1 MAKAKLTLVTEDYDR
16 VRALHDGSVEIP
28 DYSLNHSFLPPM
40 DMFARLFTKHEF
52 DISEMSFGAYLVALS
67 RGSSNKTENQ
77 KGADAFPYVGLPIF
91 PSRVFAHS
99 SIYVRTDR
107 GIDQPSDLKGK
118 TIGIPNYQFTRGLCA
133 RGMLSDEYG
142 ITPADIVW
150 RLAGV
155 DQPQDLDYQRITA
168 PPGVDLAALGPDAT
182 LSRALTDGDI
192 DAMISASTP
201 LCYRRRAP
209 HIGRLFPDF
218 RAVEQA
224 YFKKTGIF
232 PIMHLVAVRT
242 SLVEANPGLPRALV
256 DAFTRAKTAVMPH
269 LTELDALA
277 VHLPWLVAEAEA
289 TIALM
294 GEDFWPYGLA
304 ANRAALETQIRWAHE
319 QGLATRRFAVEELFH
334 PSTL

>member
-1 MAKAKLTLVTEDYDR
+1 MADIELTLVTEDYDR
-16 VRALHDGSVEIP
+16 VGALHDGSVAIP
-28 DYSLNHSFLPPM
+28 GFRLRHSFLPPM

-67 RGSSNKTENQ
+67 RGKE
-77 KGADAFPYVGLPIF
+77 ADRFPYVGLPVF

-99 SIYVRTDR
+99 SIYVRSDR
-107 GIDQPSDLKGK
+107 INEPAELRGK
-118 TIGIPNYQFTRGLCA
+118 TIGVPNYQFTRGLCA

-150 RLAGV
+150 RIAGV
-155 DQPQDLDYQRITA
+155 DTPQDLDYQRIAA
-168 PPGVDLAALGPDAT
+168 PPGVDLAAFEPGAT
-182 LSRALTDGDI
+182 LSQALIDGDI

-201 LCYRRRAP
+201 ACYANRAP
-209 HIGRLFPDF
+209 GVARLFPDF
-218 RAVEQA
+218 RTIERA
-224 YFKKTGIF
+224 YFEKTGNF
-232 PIMHLVAVRT
+232 PIMHLVALRH
-242 SLVEANPGLPRALV
+242 SLVEAHPDLARSLIA
-256 DAFTRAKTAVMPH
+256 AFTEAKARVMPH

-277 VHLPWLVAEAEA
+277 VHLPWLVAEAES

-294 GEDFWPYGLA
+294 GADFWPYGVEP
-304 ANRAALETQIRWAHE
+304 NRAVLDAQIRWAHE